1 MWIAPA
7 IAGGREDDVEE
18 IISVND
24 QFYILASSSMA
35 DDRTR
40 VLKHGETFGV
50 FDRYGDIQPVGRGT
64 QGVFHQGTRF
74 LSRQEVF
81 LNNDRPMLLSS
92 TVKEDN
98 ALLAVDL
105 TNPDLYRDGRIAIPR
120 GSVHVFRS
128 RFLWKGVSYERFRL
142 SNYSLAPVNMTLSI
156 RFEADFADIFE
167 VRGKKRERKGRML
180 PNVLR
185 KDLLVLRYEGLDEVT
200 REARTQF
207 SPEPLEISASQAT
220 FGIEL
225 EPKGEIEVAVT
236 MACDVGDCH
245 RPLVPYDAAMAEAG
259 LAFGAEPSEDC
270 CIQTSN
276 AQFNEWWNRSVLD
289 VRMMVT
295 DTNEGPYPYAGV
307 PWFSTPFGRDGVI
320 TALECLWIRPELSRG
335 VLAYLA
341 STQAKEVNPAQDAE
355 PGKILHETRKGE
367 MAALH
372 EIPFGL
378 YYGSVDS
385 TPLFVMLAGAYYE
398 RTADLAFIQ
407 SIWPNL
413 EAALTWM
420 DTYGDPDRDGFVEY
434 VRKSPTGLDNQG
446 WKDSHDSI
454 SHADGSLAEGPIALC
469 EVQGY
474 VYDAKVQA
482 SKLAEALGY
491 GDRASQLRRQARSLK
506 ERFDEAFWCE
516 ESSTYALALDGRK
529 RPCRV
534 KTSNAGHCLYTGIA
548 TDEHARRVAETLMSD
563 ELFSGWGVRTLAD
576 SERRYNPM
584 SYHNGSIWPH
594 DNAMIAVGLARYGLK
609 SGVEKIMTGMFEVSL
624 VLDFHRLPE
633 LFCGFV
639 RRPGQGLTRYP
650 VACNPQAWAAGS
662 AFMALQAC
670 LGLSIIASEQKMVFN
685 YPILPEFIDE
695 MQIKN
700 VKVGSASVD
709 LLLRRHDLDVGITV
723 TRRVGKVEV
732 VSVK

>member
-1 MWIAPA
+1 M
-7 IAGGREDDVEE
+7 EE

-64 QGVFHQGTRF
+64 QGLFHEGTRF
-74 LSRQEVF
+74 LSRQELF

-128 RFLWKGVSYERFRL
+128 RFLWNGVSYERFRL
-142 SNYSLAPVNMTLSI
+142 SNYSLAPVKMDLSI
-156 RFEADFADIFE
+156 RFEADYADIFE
-167 VRGKKRERKGRML
+167 VRGKKRVQKGRQL

-185 KDLLVLRYEGLDEVT
+185 NEQLVLCYEGLDGVIRETRIQFAPTPREVT
-200 REARTQF
+200 
-207 SPEPLEISASQAT
+207 ASQAT
-220 FGIEL
+220 FDIEL
-225 EPKGEIEVAVT
+225 EPKGEAMVAVVV
-236 MACDVGDCH
+236 ACDLAENR
-245 RPLVPYDAAMAEAG
+245 RPFLTYDVAMAEAG
-259 LAFGAEPSEDC
+259 LTIVTERTQDC
-270 CIQTSN
+270 IVQTSN
-276 AQFNEWWNRSVLD
+276 AQFNEWWNRSLLD

-295 DTNEGPYPYAGV
+295 DTKEGPYPYAGV
-307 PWFSTPFGRDGVI
+307 PWFSTPFGRDGII
-320 TALECLWIRPELSRG
+320 TALECLWIRPELGRG

-367 MAALH
+367 MAALG

-398 RTADLAFIQ
+398 RTGDLAFMHLL
-407 SIWPNL
+407 WPNL
-413 EAALTWM
+413 ELALAWM
-420 DTYGDPDRDGFVEY
+420 DTFGDPDRDGFVEY

-454 SHADGSLAEGPIALC
+454 SHEDGSLAEGPIALC

-474 VYDAKVQA
+474 VYDAKLQA
-482 SKLAEALGY
+482 SKLADALGY
-491 GDRASQLRRQARSLK
+491 ADRASQLRRQARSLR
-506 ERFDEAFWCE
+506 ERFQEVFWCDDL
-516 ESSTYALALDGRK
+516 STYALALDGRK

-548 TDEHARRVAETLMSD
+548 SDEHAARLADTLMSE

-584 SYHNGSIWPH
+584 SYHNGSVWPH
-594 DNAMIAVGLARYGLK
+594 DNAMIAAGLARYGLK
-609 SGVEKIMTGMFEVSL
+609 AGVEKVMTSLFEVSL

-639 RRPGQGLTRYP
+639 RRSGQGLTRYP

-670 LGLSIIASEQKMVFN
+670 LGLSIIASERKVMFN
-685 YPILPEFIDE
+685 RPILPEFVGE
-695 MQIKN
+695 MQIQN
-700 VKVGSASVD
+700 LKVGTASVD

-723 TRRVGKVEV
+723 IRRVGQVEV
-732 VSVK
+732 VDVK

>member
-1 MWIAPA
+1 M
-7 IAGGREDDVEE
+7 EE

-128 RFLWKGVSYERFRL
+128 RFLWNGVSYERFRL
-142 SNYSLAPVNMTLSI
+142 SNYSLAPVKMTLSI

-200 REARTQF
+200 REARIQF

-225 EPKGEIEVAVT
+225 EPKGEISVAV
-236 MACDVGDCH
+236 MVACDVADCH
-245 RPLVPYDAAMAEAG
+245 RPFLSYDAAMGEAG
-259 LAFGAEPSEDC
+259 LAFGAEQTEDC
-270 CIQTSN
+270 AIQTSN

-367 MAALH
+367 MAALN

-420 DTYGDPDRDGFVEY
+420 DTFGDPDRDGFVEY

-491 GDRASQLRRQARSLK
+491 VDRASQLRRQARSLK
-506 ERFDEAFWCE
+506 ERFDDAFWCE
-516 ESSTYALALDGRK
+516 ESSTYALALDGQK
-529 RPCRV
+529 RPCQV

-548 TDEHARRVAETLMSD
+548 SDEHARRVAETLMSD

-662 AFMALQAC
+662 AFMVLQAC
-670 LGLSIIASEQKMVFN
+670 LGLSIVASEHKIVFN
-685 YPILPEFIDE
+685 HPILPEFIDK
-695 MQIKN
+695 MVIKN
-700 VKVGSASVD
+700 LKVGTASVD

-723 TRRVGKVEV
+723 NRRVGKVEV

>member
-1 MWIAPA
+1 M
-7 IAGGREDDVEE
+7 EE

-50 FDRYGDIQPVGRGT
+50 YDRYGDIQPVGRGT

-74 LSRQEVF
+74 LSRQELF

-128 RFLWKGVSYERFRL
+128 RFLWNGVSYERFRL
-142 SNYSLAPVNMTLSI
+142 SNYSLAPVKMTLSI

-185 KDLLVLRYEGLDEVT
+185 KDLLVLSYEGLDEVT
-200 REARTQF
+200 REARIQF
-207 SPEPLEISASQAT
+207 SPEPLEITASQAT
-220 FGIEL
+220 FDIEL
-225 EPKGEIEVAVT
+225 DPKGETTVAV
-236 MACDVGDCH
+236 MVACDVGDSH
-245 RPLVPYDAAMAEAG
+245 RPLLAYDAAMAEAG
-259 LAFGAEPSEDC
+259 LAFGAEQTEDC
-270 CIQTSN
+270 TIQTSN

-320 TALECLWIRPELSRG
+320 TALECLWIRPELARG

-341 STQAKEVNPAQDAE
+341 STQAKEVNPGQDAE

-367 MAALH
+367 MAALN

-407 SIWPNL
+407 SIWANL

-420 DTYGDPDRDGFVEY
+420 DTFGDPDRDGFVEY

-454 SHADGSLAEGPIALC
+454 SHEDGSLAEGPIALC

-482 SKLAEALGY
+482 SKLADALGY
-491 GDRASQLRRQARSLK
+491 IDRASQLRRQARSLK
-506 ERFDEAFWCE
+506 ERFEEAFWCE
-516 ESSTYALALDGRK
+516 ESSTYALALDGQK
-529 RPCRV
+529 RPCQV

-548 TDEHARRVAETLMSD
+548 SDEHARRVAETLMSD

-609 SGVEKIMTGMFEVSL
+609 SGVEKIMTGMFEVSH

-670 LGLSIIASEQKMVFN
+670 LGLSIIAAEQKVVFN
-685 YPILPEFIDE
+685 YPLLPEFIDKK
-695 MQIKN
+695 QNKN
-700 VKVGSASVD
+700 LKAGTASVE

-723 TRRVGKVEV
+723 IRRAGKVEV

>member
-1 MWIAPA
+1 M
-7 IAGGREDDVEE
+7 EE

-50 FDRYGDIQPVGRGT
+50 YDRYGDIQPVGRGT

-74 LSRQEVF
+74 LSRQELF

-128 RFLWKGVSYERFRL
+128 RFLWNGVSYERFRL
-142 SNYSLAPVNMTLSI
+142 SNYSLSPVKMTLSI

-200 REARTQF
+200 REARIQF
-207 SPEPLEISASQAT
+207 APEPIEITASQAT
-220 FGIEL
+220 FDIEL
-225 EPKGEIEVAVT
+225 DPKGETAVAV
-236 MACDVGDCH
+236 MVACDVGDNH
-245 RPLVPYDAAMAEAG
+245 RPLLAYDAAMAEAG
-259 LAFGAEPSEDC
+259 LAFGAEQTEDC
-270 CIQTSN
+270 TIQTSN

-320 TALECLWIRPELSRG
+320 TALECLWIRPELARG

-367 MAALH
+367 MAALN

-407 SIWPNL
+407 SIWTNL
-413 EAALTWM
+413 EAALIWM
-420 DTYGDPDRDGFVEY
+420 DTFGDPDRDGFVEY

-454 SHADGSLAEGPIALC
+454 SHEDGSLAEGPIALC

-482 SKLAEALGY
+482 SKLADALGY
-491 GDRASQLRRQARSLK
+491 IDRASQLRRQARSLK
-506 ERFDEAFWCE
+506 ERFEEAFWCE
-516 ESSTYALALDGRK
+516 ESSTYALALDGHK
-529 RPCRV
+529 RPCQV

-548 TDEHARRVAETLMSD
+548 SDEHATRVAETLMSD

-609 SGVEKIMTGMFEVSL
+609 SGVEKIMTGMFEVSF

-662 AFMALQAC
+662 AFMVLQAC
-670 LGLSIIASEQKMVFN
+670 LGLSIIASEQKVVFN
-685 YPILPEFIDE
+685 HPILPEFIDK

-700 VKVGSASVD
+700 LKVGTASVD

-723 TRRVGKVEV
+723 IHRVGKVEV

>member
-1 MWIAPA
+1 MSLRL
-7 IAGGREDDVEE
+7 REEHVEE
-18 IISVND
+18 IINVND
-24 QFYILASSSMA
+24 RFYILASSSMA

-50 FDRYGDIQPVGRGT
+50 FDRYGDIQPVGRGS
-64 QGVFHQGTRF
+64 QGLFHQGTRF

-92 TVKEDN
+92 MVKEDN

-105 TNPDLYRDGRIAIPR
+105 TNPDLYRAGRIAIPR

-128 RFLWKGVSYERFRL
+128 RFLWNGVSYERFRL
-142 SNYSLAPVNMTLSI
+142 SNYSLSSVKMTLSI

-167 VRGKKRERKGRML
+167 VRGKKRERKGTIL
-180 PNVLR
+180 PNVL
-185 KDLLVLRYEGLDEVT
+185 KDDLWVLSYEGLDSVT
-200 REARTQF
+200 REMRIHFAPAPQEVTG
-207 SPEPLEISASQAT
+207 SQAT
-220 FGIEL
+220 FVIEL
-225 EPKGEIEVAVT
+225 DPKGEAAVAVIA
-236 MACDVGDCH
+236 ACDCSLDQRTFLG
-245 RPLVPYDAAMAEAG
+245 YDAAMAEAG
-259 LAFGAEPSEDC
+259 LVFGVEPTHDC
-270 CIQTSN
+270 AMHTSN
-276 AQFNEWWNRSVLD
+276 AQFNAWWNRSLLD

-295 DTNEGPYPYAGV
+295 ETEHGPYPFAGV
-307 PWFSTPFGRDGVI
+307 PWFSTPFGRDGII
-320 TALECLWIRPELSRG
+320 TALECLWIRPDMARG

-341 STQAKEVNPAQDAE
+341 SMQATEVNAAQDAE

-367 MAALH
+367 MAALG
-372 EIPFGL
+372 EIPFGV

-398 RTADLAFIQ
+398 RTADMAFIQ
-407 SIWPNL
+407 SIWGNI

-420 DTYGDPDRDGFVEY
+420 DTFGDPDHDGFLEY

-446 WKDSHDSI
+446 WKDSQDSI
-454 SHADGSLAEGPIALC
+454 SHEDGSLAEGPIALC

-474 VYDAKVQA
+474 VYDAKLQA
-482 SKLAEALGY
+482 SKLADAMGY
-491 GDRASQLRRQARSLK
+491 GDRASQLRRQARSLR
-506 ERFDEAFWCE
+506 ERFEEAFWCDDL
-516 ESSTYALALDGRK
+516 STYALALDGHK

-534 KTSNAGHCLYTGIA
+534 STSNAGHCLYTGIA
-548 TDEHARRVAETLMSD
+548 SDEHAKRLAATLMSD
-563 ELFSGWGVRTLAD
+563 HMFSGWGIRTLAD
-576 SERRYNPM
+576 TERRYNPM
-584 SYHNGSIWPH
+584 SYHNGSVWPH
-594 DNAMIAVGLARYGLK
+594 DNAMIAVGLGRYGLK
-609 SGVEKIMTGMFEVSL
+609 AEVEKVMTGLFEVSL

-662 AFMALQAC
+662 TFMALQAC
-670 LGLSIIASEQKMVFN
+670 LGLSIIASERKVIFHH
-685 YPILPEFIDE
+685 PILPRFLGE

-700 VKVGSASVD
+700 LKVGTASVD
-709 LLLRRHDLDVGITV
+709 LLLRRHDFDVGITV
-723 TRRVGKVEV
+723 IRREGQVEV

>member
-1 MWIAPA
+1 M
-7 IAGGREDDVEE
+7 EE
-18 IISVND
+18 IINVND

-35 DDRTR
+35 DNRTR

-64 QGVFHQGTRF
+64 QGLFHEGTRF
-74 LSRQEVF
+74 LSRQELF

-105 TNPDLYRDGRIAIPR
+105 TNPDLYRDGHIAIPR

-128 RFLWKGVSYERFRL
+128 RFLWNGVSYERFRL
-142 SNYSLAPVNMTLSI
+142 SNYSLAPVKMTLSI

-167 VRGKKRERKGRML
+167 VRGKKRARKGTLL
-180 PNVLR
+180 PNVLQ
-185 KDLLVLRYEGLDEVT
+185 KDLLVLSYEGLDEVIRET
-200 REARTQF
+200 RIQF
-207 SPEPLEISASQAT
+207 SPVPQEVAASQAI
-220 FGIEL
+220 FDIEL
-225 EPKGEIEVAVT
+225 DPKGEAAVAVLV
-236 MACDVGDCH
+236 ACDLADNH
-245 RPLVPYDAAMAEAG
+245 RPFLAYDAAMAEAG
-259 LAFGAEPSEDC
+259 LAIGAEQAQDC
-270 CIQTSN
+270 VIHTSN
-276 AQFNEWWNRSVLD
+276 AQFNEWWNRSLLD
-289 VRMMVT
+289 VSMMIT
-295 DTNEGPYPYAGV
+295 ETSEGPYPYAGV
-307 PWFSTPFGRDGVI
+307 PWFSTPFGRDGII
-320 TALECLWIRPELSRG
+320 TALECLWIRPELARG

-341 STQAKEVNPAQDAE
+341 SSQAKEVNPAQDAE

-367 MAALH
+367 MAALG

-398 RTADLAFIQ
+398 RTGDLAFIQ
-407 SIWPNL
+407 SIWGNL

-420 DTYGDPDRDGFVEY
+420 DTFGDLDRDGFVEY

-446 WKDSHDSI
+446 WKDSQDSI
-454 SHADGSLAEGPIALC
+454 SHEDGSLAEGPIALC

-474 VYDAKVQA
+474 VYDAKLQA
-482 SKLAEALGY
+482 SKLSDALGY
-491 GDRASQLRRQARSLK
+491 KDRASQLRRQARSLR
-506 ERFDEAFWCE
+506 ERFEEAFWCDDL
-516 ESSTYALALDGRK
+516 STYALALDGQK

-548 TDEHARRVAETLMSD
+548 SDEHARRLAETLMSD

-584 SYHNGSIWPH
+584 SYHNGSVWPH
-594 DNAMIAVGLARYGLK
+594 DNAMIAAGLARYGLK
-609 SGVEKIMTGMFEVSL
+609 AGVEKVMTGLFDVSL

-670 LGLSIIASEQKMVFN
+670 LGLSIIASERKVIFN
-685 YPILPEFIDE
+685 YSILPEFVGE

-700 VKVGSASVD
+700 LKVGTASVD

-723 TRRVGKVEV
+723 IRRAGKVEV

>member
-1 MWIAPA
+1 M
-7 IAGGREDDVEE
+7 EE
-18 IISVND
+18 IINVND
-24 QFYILASSSMA
+24 RFYILASSSMA

-64 QGVFHQGTRF
+64 QGLFHQGTRF
-74 LSRQEVF
+74 LSRQELF

-92 TVKEDN
+92 MVKEDN

-128 RFLWKGVSYERFRL
+128 RFLWNGVSYERFRL
-142 SNYSLAPVNMTLSI
+142 SNYSLSAVKMTLSI

-167 VRGKKRERKGRML
+167 VRGKKRERKGTLL
-180 PNVLR
+180 PNVLE
-185 KDLLVLRYEGLDEVT
+185 KDLLVLRYEGLDAVT
-200 REARTQF
+200 RETRIHFAPTPQ
-207 SPEPLEISASQAT
+207 EVTASQAT
-220 FGIEL
+220 FDIEL
-225 EPKGEIEVAVT
+225 DPKGEAALAVIV
-236 MACDVGDCH
+236 ACDLSQDS
-245 RPLVPYDAAMAEAG
+245 RTFLSYDAAMAEAG
-259 LAFGAEPSEDC
+259 LAFGAEQPQDC
-270 CIQTSN
+270 AIQTSN
-276 AQFNEWWNRSVLD
+276 AQFNAWWNRSLLD
-289 VRMMVT
+289 VCMMVT
-295 DTNEGPYPYAGV
+295 DTEQGPYPYAGV
-307 PWFSTPFGRDGVI
+307 PWFSTPFGRDGII
-320 TALECLWIRPELSRG
+320 TALECLWIRPELARG

-341 STQAKEVNPAQDAE
+341 YTQATEVNPAQDAE

-367 MAALH
+367 MAALG
-372 EIPFGL
+372 EIPFGV

-398 RTADLAFIQ
+398 RTADLAFVQ
-407 SIWPNL
+407 TIWANV

-420 DTYGDPDRDGFVEY
+420 DTFGDPDRDGFLEY

-454 SHADGSLAEGPIALC
+454 SHEDGSMAEGPIALC

-474 VYDAKVQA
+474 VYDAKLQA
-482 SKLAEALGY
+482 SKLADALGY
-491 GDRASQLRRQARSLK
+491 ADRATQLRRQARSLK
-506 ERFDEAFWCE
+506 ERFEDAFWCDDL
-516 ESSTYALALDGRK
+516 STYALALDGKK
-529 RPCRV
+529 RPCRI

-548 TDEHARRVAETLMSD
+548 SDAHAKRLAETLMS
-563 ELFSGWGVRTLAD
+563 EEMFSGWGIRTLAD

-584 SYHNGSIWPH
+584 SYHNGSVWPH

-609 SGVEKIMTGMFEVSL
+609 AEVDKVMTGLFEVSL

-670 LGLSIIASEQKMVFN
+670 LGLSIIASERKVIFQ
-685 YPILPEFIDE
+685 YPTLPQFVGE

-700 VKVGSASVD
+700 LKVGTASVD

-723 TRRVGKVEV
+723 IRREGQVEV
-732 VSVK
+732 VSVR

>member
-1 MWIAPA
+1 M
-7 IAGGREDDVEE
+7 EE
-18 IISVND
+18 IINVND
-24 QFYILASSSMA
+24 RFYILASSSMA

-64 QGVFHQGTRF
+64 QGLFHQGTRF
-74 LSRQEVF
+74 LSRQELF

-92 TVKEDN
+92 MVKEDN

-105 TNPDLYRDGRIAIPR
+105 TNPDLYRDGRISIPR

-128 RFLWKGVSYERFRL
+128 RFLWNGVSYERFRL
-142 SNYSLAPVNMTLSI
+142 SNYSLSAVKMTLSI

-167 VRGKKRERKGRML
+167 VRGKKRARKGTML
-180 PNVLR
+180 PNVLE
-185 KDLLVLRYEGLDEVT
+185 KDLLVLRYEGLDAVT
-200 REARTQF
+200 RETRIHFTPTPQ
-207 SPEPLEISASQAT
+207 EVTASQAT
-220 FGIEL
+220 FDIEL
-225 EPKGEIEVAVT
+225 DPKGEAAVAVIV
-236 MACDVGDCH
+236 ACDLSQDS
-245 RPLVPYDAAMAEAG
+245 RTFLAYDAAMAEAG
-259 LAFGAEPSEDC
+259 LAFGVEPTQDC
-270 CIQTSN
+270 AIHTSN
-276 AQFNEWWNRSVLD
+276 AQFNAWWSRSLLD
-289 VRMMVT
+289 VCMMVT
-295 DTNEGPYPYAGV
+295 ETEEGPYPYAGV
-307 PWFSTPFGRDGVI
+307 PWFSTPFGRDGII
-320 TALECLWIRPELSRG
+320 TALECLWIRPELARG

-341 STQAKEVNPAQDAE
+341 ATQATEVNPAQDAE

-367 MAALH
+367 MAALG
-372 EIPFGL
+372 EIPFGV

-398 RTADLAFIQ
+398 RTADLAFVQ
-407 SIWPNL
+407 SIWANV

-420 DTYGDPDRDGFVEY
+420 DTFGDPDRDGFLEY

-454 SHADGSLAEGPIALC
+454 SHEDGSMAEGPIALC

-474 VYDAKVQA
+474 VYDAKLQA
-482 SKLAEALGY
+482 SKLADAMGY
-491 GDRASQLRRQARSLK
+491 GDRASQLRRQARSLR
-506 ERFDEAFWCE
+506 ERFEEAFWCDDL
-516 ESSTYALALDGRK
+516 STYALALDGQK

-548 TDEHARRVAETLMSD
+548 SDEHAKRLAETLMSD
-563 ELFSGWGVRTLAD
+563 EMFSGWGVRTLAD

-584 SYHNGSIWPH
+584 SYHNGSVWPH

-609 SGVEKIMTGMFEVSL
+609 EEVEKVMTGLFEVSL

-662 AFMALQAC
+662 PFMALQAC
-670 LGLSIIASEQKMVFN
+670 LGLSIIASERKVIFQN
-685 YPILPEFIDE
+685 PILPRFVGE

-700 VKVGSASVD
+700 LKVGTASVD
-709 LLLRRHDLDVGITV
+709 LLLRRHDFDVGITV
-723 TRRVGKVEV
+723 IRREGQVEV

>member
-1 MWIAPA
+1 M
-7 IAGGREDDVEE
+7 EE

-128 RFLWKGVSYERFRL
+128 RFLWNGVSYERFRL
-142 SNYSLAPVNMTLSI
+142 SNYSLAPVKMTLSI

-200 REARTQF
+200 REARIQF
-207 SPEPLEISASQAT
+207 APEPLEITASQAT

-225 EPKGEIEVAVT
+225 EPKGEISVAV
-236 MACDVGDCH
+236 MVACDVADS
-245 RPLVPYDAAMAEAG
+245 RRTFLSYDAAMAEAG
-259 LAFGAEPSEDC
+259 LAFGAEQTEDC
-270 CIQTSN
+270 TIQTSN
-276 AQFNEWWNRSVLD
+276 AQFNEWWNRSGLD

-295 DTNEGPYPYAGV
+295 DTSEGPYPYAGV

-320 TALECLWIRPELSRG
+320 TALECLWIRPELARG

-367 MAALH
+367 MAALN

-407 SIWPNL
+407 SIWANL

-420 DTYGDPDRDGFVEY
+420 DTFGDPDRDGFVEY

-491 GDRASQLRRQARSLK
+491 VDRASQLRRQARSLK
-506 ERFDEAFWCE
+506 ERFDDAFWCE
-516 ESSTYALALDGRK
+516 ESSTYALALDGQK
-529 RPCRV
+529 RPCEVR
-534 KTSNAGHCLYTGIA
+534 TSNAGHCLYTGIA
-548 TDEHARRVAETLMSD
+548 SEERARRVAETLMSD

-662 AFMALQAC
+662 AFMVLQAC
-670 LGLSIIASEQKMVFN
+670 LGLSILASEQKVVFN
-685 YPILPEFIDE
+685 HPILPEFIDK

-700 VKVGSASVD
+700 LKVGTASVD

-723 TRRVGKVEV
+723 IRRVGKVEL

>member
-1 MWIAPA
+1 
-7 IAGGREDDVEE
+7 
-18 IISVND
+18 
-24 QFYILASSSMA
+24 
-35 DDRTR
+35 
-40 VLKHGETFGV
+40 
-50 FDRYGDIQPVGRGT
+50 
-64 QGVFHQGTRF
+64 
-74 LSRQEVF
+74 
-81 LNNDRPMLLSS
+81 
-92 TVKEDN
+92 
-98 ALLAVDL
+98 
-105 TNPDLYRDGRIAIPR
+105 
-120 GSVHVFRS
+120 
-128 RFLWKGVSYERFRL
+128 
-142 SNYSLAPVNMTLSI
+142 LSI

-200 REARTQF
+200 REARIQF
-207 SPEPLEISASQAT
+207 SPEPLEVTASQAT

-225 EPKGEIEVAVT
+225 EPKGEIAVAV
-236 MACDVGDCH
+236 MVACDVADCH
-245 RPLVPYDAAMAEAG
+245 RPLLSYDAAMAEAG
-259 LAFGAEPSEDC
+259 LAFGAEPTEDC
-270 CIQTSN
+270 AIQTSN

-320 TALECLWIRPELSRG
+320 TALECLWIRPELARG

-385 TPLFVMLAGAYYE
+385 TPWFVMLAGAYYE

-407 SIWPNL
+407 TIWPNL
-413 EAALTWM
+413 EAGLTWM
-420 DTYGDPDRDGFVEY
+420 DTFGDPDRDGFVEY

-491 GDRASQLRRQARSLK
+491 VDRASQLRRQARSLK

-516 ESSTYALALDGRK
+516 ESSTYALALDGHK
-529 RPCRV
+529 RPCQV

-563 ELFSGWGVRTLAD
+563 EVFSGWGVRTLAD

-662 AFMALQAC
+662 AFMVLQAC
-670 LGLSIIASEQKMVFN
+670 LGLSIIASEHKIVFSH
-685 YPILPEFIDE
+685 PILPEFIDK

-700 VKVGSASVD
+700 LKVGSASVD

>member
-1 MWIAPA
+1 V
-7 IAGGREDDVEE
+7 ED

-24 QFYILASSSMA
+24 QFYIRASSSMA
-35 DDRTR
+35 DNRTR

-50 FDRYGDIQPVGRGT
+50 FDRYGDIQPVGSGT
-64 QGVFHQGTRF
+64 QGLFHEGTRF
-74 LSRQEVF
+74 LSREEVF
-81 LNNDRPMLLSS
+81 LNNGRPMLLSS

-105 TNPDLYRDGRIAIPR
+105 TNPDLYEEGRIAIPR

-128 RFLWKGVSYERFRL
+128 RLLWNGVGYERFRL
-142 SNYSLAPVNMTLSI
+142 SNYSLAPVKMNLSI

-167 VRGKKRERKGRML
+167 VRGKKREKKGVLL
-180 PNVLR
+180 PNLLQR
-185 KDLLVLRYEGLDEVT
+185 DLLVLSYQGLDDVVRET
-200 REARTQF
+200 RIQF
-207 SPEPLEISASQAT
+207 SPAPHEVTASQAT
-220 FGIEL
+220 FVVEL
-225 EPKGEIEVAVT
+225 EPKDEQVIAVAV
-236 MACDVGDCH
+236 ACDVATDRH
-245 RPLVPYDAAMAEAG
+245 ASLSYDAAMVEAG
-259 LAFGAEPSEDC
+259 IATQQEQTQGCLIC
-270 CIQTSN
+270 TSN
-276 AQFNEWWNRSVLD
+276 AQFNEWWNRSLLD
-289 VRMMVT
+289 LRMMIT
-295 DTNEGPYPYAGV
+295 DTEEGPYPYAGV
-307 PWFSTPFGRDGVI
+307 PWFSTPFGRDGII
-320 TALECLWIRPELSRG
+320 TALEALWIKPELGRG

-341 STQAKEVNPAQDAE
+341 STQAKDVNPAQDAE

-367 MAALH
+367 MAALG

-398 RTADLAFIQ
+398 RTGDLAFIR
-407 SIWPNL
+407 SIWNQL

-420 DTYGDPDRDGFVEY
+420 DTFGDLDRDGFVEY

-454 SHADGSLAEGPIALC
+454 SHEDGSLAEGPIALC

-474 VYDAKVQA
+474 VYDAKLQA

-491 GDRASQLRRQARSLK
+491 KDRSSQLRRQARSLR
-506 ERFDEAFWCE
+506 ERFEEAFWCE
-516 ESSTYALALDGRK
+516 DLSTYALALDGRK

-534 KTSNAGHCLYTGIA
+534 RASNAGHCLYTGIA
-548 TDEHARRVAETLMSD
+548 SEERARRLADTLMSP
-563 ELFSGWGVRTLAD
+563 EVFSGWGVRTLAD

-584 SYHNGSIWPH
+584 SYHNGSVWPH
-594 DNAMIAVGLARYGLK
+594 DNAMIAAGLSRYGLK
-609 SGVEKIMTGMFEVSL
+609 AGVEKVMTGLFEASL
-624 VLDFHRLPE
+624 VVDFHRLPE

-670 LGLSIIASEQKMVFN
+670 LGLTILAAERKVIFSHS
-685 YPILPEFIDE
+685 ILPEFIDE

-700 VKVGSASVD
+700 LRVGRASLD

-723 TRRVGKVEV
+723 IRREGHVEV

>member
-1 MWIAPA
+1 M
-7 IAGGREDDVEE
+7 EE
-18 IISVND
+18 IINVND
-24 QFYILASSSMA
+24 RFYILASSSMA

-50 FDRYGDIQPVGRGT
+50 FDRYGDIQPVRGT
-64 QGVFHQGTRF
+64 QGLFHQGTRF
-74 LSRQEVF
+74 LSRQELF

-92 TVKEDN
+92 MVKEDN

-128 RFLWKGVSYERFRL
+128 RFLWNGVSYERFRL
-142 SNYSLAPVNMTLSI
+142 SNFSLSAVKMSLSI

-167 VRGKKRERKGRML
+167 VRGKKRDRKGTLL
-180 PNVLR
+180 PSVPQ
-185 KDLLVLRYEGLDEVT
+185 KDLMVLRYEGLDAVT
-200 REARTQF
+200 RETRIHFTPAPQEVT
-207 SPEPLEISASQAT
+207 ASQAT
-220 FGIEL
+220 FDIEL
-225 EPKGEIEVAVT
+225 DPKGEAALAVIA
-236 MACDVGDCH
+236 ACDRSQDS
-245 RPLVPYDAAMAEAG
+245 RTFLSYDAAMAEAG
-259 LAFGAEPSEDC
+259 LAFGAEQPQDC
-270 CIQTSN
+270 AIQTSN
-276 AQFNEWWNRSVLD
+276 AQFNAWWNRSLLD

-295 DTNEGPYPYAGV
+295 DTDQGPYPYAGV
-307 PWFSTPFGRDGVI
+307 PWFSTPFGRDGII
-320 TALECLWIRPELSRG
+320 TALESLWIRPELARG

-341 STQAKEVNPAQDAE
+341 HTQATEINPAQDAE

-367 MAALH
+367 MAALG
-372 EIPFGL
+372 EIPFGV

-398 RTADLAFIQ
+398 RTADLAFVET
-407 SIWPNL
+407 IWTNV

-420 DTYGDPDRDGFVEY
+420 DTFGDPDRDGFLEY

-454 SHADGSLAEGPIALC
+454 SHEDGSMAEGPIALC

-474 VYDAKVQA
+474 AYDAKLQA
-482 SKLAEALGY
+482 SRLADALGY
-491 GDRASQLRRQARSLK
+491 ADRATQLRRQAGSLK
-506 ERFDEAFWCE
+506 EHFEEAFWCDDL
-516 ESSTYALALDGRK
+516 STYALALDGK
-529 RPCRV
+529 KQPCRI

-548 TDEHARRVAETLMSD
+548 SDAHAKRLAETLMS
-563 ELFSGWGVRTLAD
+563 EEMFSGWGIRTLAD

-584 SYHNGSIWPH
+584 SYHNGSVWPH
-594 DNAMIAVGLARYGLK
+594 DNAMIAAGLARYGLK
-609 SGVEKIMTGMFEVSL
+609 AEVDKVMTGLFEVSL

-670 LGLSIIASEQKMVFN
+670 LGLSILASERKVIFQ
-685 YPILPEFIDE
+685 YPILPRFVGE
-695 MQIKN
+695 MQIN
-700 VKVGSASVD
+700 NLKVGTASVD

-723 TRRVGKVEV
+723 VRREGEVEV
-732 VSVK
+732 VSVR